1 VIDAW
6 LFQVP
11 QQSRP
16 RYCPRLVAS
25 LVEAE
30 STRAPVGVQAVVV
43 LCCGWVAGQGGMNDD
58 QFHVLTTVDVGGQH
72 AVQLRIFGWSHVS
85 GAV

>member
-1 VIDAW
+1 MANSGIRNNAA
-6 LFQVP
+6 P
-11 QQSRP
+11 GIARG
-16 RYCPRLVAS
+16 LVAS

-30 STRAPVGVQAVVV
+30 STRAPVGVQAAVV
-43 LCCGWVAGQGGMNDD
+43 LCCGSVAGQGGMNDD